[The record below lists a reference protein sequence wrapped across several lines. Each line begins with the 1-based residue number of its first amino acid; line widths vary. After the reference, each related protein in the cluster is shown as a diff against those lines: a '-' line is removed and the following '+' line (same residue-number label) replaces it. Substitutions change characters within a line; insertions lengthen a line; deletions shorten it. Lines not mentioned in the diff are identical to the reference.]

1 MRGDIGG
8 VGTGGQ
14 TGGVHGHNEGSA
26 GVHHVYKLGMRD
38 PARENLGLKL
48 CFSWEVFSW
57 SGTCVDVFSTALLTL
72 NGDQGRDT
80 ARMPLSAWASAPV
93 M

>member
-38 PARENLGLKL
+38 PALGAGQGELKV
-48 CFSWEVFSW
+48 E
-57 SGTCVDVFSTALLTL
+57 ALLFL
-72 NGDQGRDT
+72 GGVFMVRH
-80 ARMPLSAWASAPV
+80 V
-93 M
+93 C

>member
-26 GVHHVYKLGMRD
+26 SVHHIYKLGMRD
-38 PARENLGLKL
+38 PALGAGQGELKLKL
-48 CFSWEVFSW
+48 CFSWEVFS
-57 SGTCVDVFSTALLTL
+57 GFQAHVLTCS
-72 NGDQGRDT
+72 
-80 ARMPLSAWASAPV
+80 PPPS
-93 M
+93 